1 MRAALSIVL
10 AATVAT
16 VSSVA
21 GAQDLNTAAAQP
33 TAATST
39 GGSVTDT
46 SGITDHAVVTGR
58 IGLRYFGSTSVPALS
73 FQGGMVGAGG
83 SQSLHTVGMRYW
95 LNGALG
101 LEAGLTLGFASGGTT
116 TTQQSGGMTTTVSN
130 DNPNFFGIGV
140 HAGLP
145 IMLAEAKHVSI
156 YLTPY
161 LDLIYGTSSITTG
174 SGMGTTDNSLGAF
187 TLRLGANAAA
197 ELQFGFL
204 GVPQLGLIAQFGFGV
219 DFTSISG
226 QTVVLSTNDTT
237 TTSTSAFRLG
247 TTVGPNYGLAD
258 IISGSISAVWY
269 FGGAP
274 GAQR

>member
-33 TAATST
+33 STATSS
-39 GGSVTDT
+39 GGSITDT
-46 SGITDHAVVTGR
+46 SGITDHSVVTGHLA
-58 IGLRYFGSTSVPALS
+58 LRYFGTTSVPALS
-73 FQGGMVGAGG
+73 FTGGMVGGGG
-83 SQSLHTVGMRYW
+83 SQSLHTVGVRYW
-95 LNGALG
+95 LNGSLG
-101 LEAGLTLGFASGGTT
+101 LEGGLTLGFASGGNTQ
-116 TTQQSGGMTTTVSN
+116 TTQTGGMTTTVSN

-161 LDLIYGTSSITTG
+161 VDLIYGTSSITTG

-187 TLRLGANAAA
+187 SFRLGANAAA

-219 DFTSISG
+219 DFTSVSG
-226 QTVVLSTNDTT
+226 KTVVLSSNDTT

-247 TTVGPNYGLAD
+247 TTLGPSYGLAD
-258 IISGSISAVWY
+258 IITGSISAVWY